1 MTLREFKK
9 ELERYE
15 EHWALYCFQNN
26 IKNISFL
33 EDEFYLEDGS
43 TLTKSVVLEYNRF
56 YKEKT
61 INIKEFLEK
70 TKDKGDNYDVL
81 GYNDLSDVLLKP
93 NMLKVICDTNLDF
106 TYEKEKEF

>member
-9 ELERYE
+9 ELEKYE

-33 EDEFYLEDGS
+33 EDEFDIEDGS
-43 TLTKSVVLEYNRF
+43 TLKKAVLLEYNHF
-56 YKEKT
+56 YKGKT

-70 TKDKGDNYDVL
+70 TKDKGDYYDVL
-81 GYNDLSDVLLKP
+81 GYNDLTDGLSKP
-93 NMLKVICDTNLDF
+93 NVLRVICDTNLDF
-106 TYEKEKEF
+106 IYEKEKI

>member
-26 IKNISFL
+26 IKDIFFL
-33 EDEFYLEDGS
+33 EDDKDEEDGA
-43 TLTKSVVLEYNRF
+43 TLKKAVVLQYNHF
-56 YKEKT
+56 YKGKT

-70 TKDKGDNYDVL
+70 TKKTKDKFDNYDVL
-81 GYNDLSDVLLKP
+81 GYNDLTDFLSKP
-93 NMLKVICDTNLDF
+93 NTLKVICDTNLDF
-106 TYEKEKEF
+106 IYE

>member
-9 ELERYE
+9 ELEKYE

-33 EDEFYLEDGS
+33 EDEFDIEDGS
-43 TLTKSVVLEYNRF
+43 TLKKAVVLEYNHF
-56 YKEKT
+56 YKGKT

-70 TKDKGDNYDVL
+70 TKDKGDYYDVL
-81 GYNDLSDVLLKP
+81 GYNDLTDGLSKP
-93 NMLKVICDTNLDF
+93 NVLRVICDTNLDF
-106 TYEKEKEF
+106 IYEEEKI